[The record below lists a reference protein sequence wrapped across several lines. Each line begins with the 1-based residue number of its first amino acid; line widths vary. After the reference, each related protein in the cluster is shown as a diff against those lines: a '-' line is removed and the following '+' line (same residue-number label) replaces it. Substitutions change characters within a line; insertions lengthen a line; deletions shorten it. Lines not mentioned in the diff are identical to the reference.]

1 MILAQNVELQEIPS
15 TDLGDTFDH
24 AMSDGGLQG
33 EGAGLRDLPQVL
45 VDRIV
50 RAALETMK
58 PKEAA
63 RLATVRTLVSSIPVQ
78 GPARHALCQ
87 HVEEAS

>member
-1 MILAQNVELQEIPS
+1 MK
-15 TDLGDTFDH
+15 
-24 AMSDGGLQG
+24 DGGLQC

-63 RLATVRTLVSSIPVQ
+63 RLATVSTL
-78 GPARHALCQ
+78 GLL
-87 HVEEAS
+87 

>member
-1 MILAQNVELQEIPS
+1 MRDNGV
-15 TDLGDTFDH
+15 
-24 AMSDGGLQG
+24 QG

-63 RLATVRTLVSSIPVQ
+63 RLANVRSLGSLIPLQ
-78 GPARHALCQ
+78 GPAQ
-87 HVEEAS
+87 DASC